1 MDSVSFLNSL
11 LDKIDSSSSSCKKD
25 GGHDLHH
32 TAAATTPATNK
43 PIVFREQMNKDSNSD
58 VNMIKDNTLHLAL
71 PYRSDWFEYYDSASG
86 KHYYH
91 DRISNTT
98 TWDKPADFEK
108 YFTHNR
114 FTSIT
119 IHNTPFSS
127 SSSLSSSSS
136 SLPSSANQNVD
147 VDYRVVGTFNKITG
161 RFTNAGPESYW
172 DKVIHSI
179 MSIAL
184 YAVLLQFY
192 SYSTCTLQQLFAII

>member
-11 LDKIDSSSSSCKKD
+11 LDKIDSSSSSSKD
-25 GGHDLHH
+25 GGNDLHH
-32 TAAATTPATNK
+32 TAAATASAAHK
-43 PIVFREQMNKDSNSD
+43 PIVVREQLNKDSNSD

-71 PYRSDWFEYYDSASG
+71 PHRSNWFEYYDSASG

-98 TWDKPADFEK
+98 TWDKPTDFEK

-114 FTSIT
+114 FNPIT
-119 IHNTPFSS
+119 INNTPLSS
-127 SSSLSSSSS
+127 SSSLSSSS
-136 SLPSSANQNVD
+136 LPSSAHKNVD
-147 VDYRVVGTFNKITG
+147 VDYLVIGTFNKITG

-172 DKVIHSI
+172 EKVVIHSI

-184 YAVLLQFY
+184 YTSIVLIL
-192 SYSTCTLQQLFAII
+192 